1 MAVGSSGR
9 LIVELDPAIKKNL
22 HAALKRSGKTLKEWL
37 EEKAKQDFPEIFP
50 APPKGKK

>member
-1 MAVGSSGR
+1 MAIGTSGR
-9 LIVELDPAIKKNL
+9 LVVELEPQLKQDLHKAI
-22 HAALKRSGKTLKEWL
+22 KRSGKTLKEWL